1 MKHLCPRIRLSRFVL
16 VPPCGDDNKYD
27 EELEIY
33 KAIFK
38 DVVGEPDDGATP
50 VKGNLSEVSDDSLPK
65 VSLVERQTEEG
76 GKRLV
81 KHYGKGM
88 KVYCK
93 NVTGMQL
100 CTILDVHLDDPL
112 DLYYTV
118 RIEED
123 GRVKDTSNANISL
136 EPDSSFHR
144 TSVMVDSIAEVV
156 DEWSGQLL
164 FRGNE
169 SGIRV
174 LNDVKSYHTAE
185 ELTINLYHATGIP
198 PQHLIV
204 KCYGRVLD
212 GNRTLASS
220 GVTEGST
227 LDLQVRGRGGMDEVT
242 PAPTAPQPRRR
253 RRSRGQSASAGQP
266 QSRRR
271 TTRHSGLSLDS
282 SVTGPVS
289 SIREGARCFT
299 QSAGSQSST
308 NSIYDLNYRQNN
320 RHQHSNSVAANCNL
334 DTAAFSQP
342 PSNPRICLCDR
353 TTAPAN
359 CTKGCSVGVDSIT
372 VCASHRIIHCSNE
385 SCNNEFHAECVAD
398 YQHTSLDNIQG
409 YRCMECMCNTDGE
422 VDTPFVELDESD
434 NEDVA
439 EMLARCG
446 IPCPDNP
453 TERAE
458 AIKQMRDM
466 LGVMEDCVAVQHR
479 DDIMNSKPRS
489 YPSPVGMSEKSINN
503 HLIHGRNFSA
513 AMLMYKV
520 DSCSCCGLVQP
531 GHCYPNFPDK
541 TAPFERKHLM
551 MKYHNAWHCNCNTY
565 CKGSQFYAANRRTV
579 MAHYKD
585 KHEGKN
591 PWDVLDCP
599 RTEHNARI
607 CEKCYNEVASTNFT
621 GTCLFPTCYTSLST
635 ICLTTQTHCSNLY
648 LLHFTSLL
656 QTLSLHSHSLSGMVL
671 AGYLPCH
678 LKLRVKMLI
687 SPTPESS
694 MYCYHRLQQLKKQPY
709 GRLRPCS
716 QL

>member
-1 MKHLCPRIRLSRFVL
+1 M
-16 VPPCGDDNKYD
+16 
-27 EELEIY
+27 
-33 KAIFK
+33 
-38 DVVGEPDDGATP
+38 
-50 VKGNLSEVSDDSLPK
+50 
-65 VSLVERQTEEG
+65 
-76 GKRLV
+76 
-81 KHYGKGM
+81 
-88 KVYCK
+88 
-93 NVTGMQL
+93 
-100 CTILDVHLDDPL
+100 
-112 DLYYTV
+112 
-118 RIEED
+118 
-123 GRVKDTSNANISL
+123 
-136 EPDSSFHR
+136 
-144 TSVMVDSIAEVV
+144 
-156 DEWSGQLL
+156 
-164 FRGNE
+164 
-169 SGIRV
+169 
-174 LNDVKSYHTAE
+174 
-185 ELTINLYHATGIP
+185 
-198 PQHLIV
+198 
-204 KCYGRVLD
+204 
-212 GNRTLASS
+212 
-220 GVTEGST
+220 
-227 LDLQVRGRGGMDEVT
+227 T